1 MTRPLSDLPKV
12 MADMATAAERAQAR
26 ACADATKVV
35 LAAVNATGSR
45 HRRIHV
51 QLKGKSDVKGFNT
64 SGGIIGGA
72 TIGKVSRGR
81 VQGVPRA
88 FWTWVEE
95 GTHPHIIVGKSLRSG
110 KRSSRKSRA
119 KKAIGLK
126 ARKAF
131 GAAASGSLANPLK
144 IPGIGY
150 REYAFHKGAHSTG
163 KPWAEAMAVS
173 ERLVPASVAKSAN
186 TEFLRVWR

>member
-1 MTRPLSDLPKV
+1 MARPLADLPGV
-12 MADMATAAERAQAR
+12 HADMAEAAERAQAR

-35 LAAVNATGSR
+35 LAAVNASGSR

-88 FWTWVEE
+88 FWTWVEV
-95 GTHPHIIVGKSLRSG
+95 GTRPHFIVGKQARGG
-110 KRSSRKSRA
+110 KRSSRKTRA
-119 KKAIGLK
+119 KKAAK
-126 ARKAF
+126 AYAT
-131 GAAASGSLANPLK
+131 GSNGRIANPLK

-186 TEFLRVWR
+186 LEFARAWK